1 MDDLGK
7 IAEAA
12 KYFDQW
18 PGEKSGYEYWRAKG
32 LIDLKFHRNLP
43 EAIEAY
49 EKAKTIWPGP
59 VDWRTWNLLSNCQ
72 RENGQATE
80 AADTAKRSNE
90 IERLMR
96 ADIQSTLRANLG
108 NLDDPKGLE
117 DVIRFYEDLGMN
129 REAKAWQSVVDSLN
143 SKAPSEGS

>member
-1 MDDLGK
+1 M
-7 IAEAA
+7 
-12 KYFDQW
+12 
-18 PGEKSGYEYWRAKG
+18 
-32 LIDLKFHRNLP
+32 
-43 EAIEAY
+43 
-49 EKAKTIWPGP
+49 
-59 VDWRTWNLLSNCQ
+59 DWRTWNLLSNCQ

-80 AADTAKRSNE
+80 AAATANRSNE

-108 NLDDPKGLE
+108 NLNDPKGLH
-117 DVIRFYEDLGMN
+117 DVIRFYEDLGRN